1 MQVFLF
7 LSGIMLLILTS
18 ATSSKGQN
26 MKVHISAFEDTI
38 IFKFIRPHDNS
49 RLDGYILGYGSSMFS
64 KQLIHLPG
72 NGELYETEIDAEPKY
87 LIAVQSVNP
96 DKPKKKCAGKVN
108 LQKPLNIMIGS
119 VTETSVLLSW
129 GTLLTSPFM
138 DTNVD
143 DCFDDGQFTVRY
155 REKEPS
161 NTWKYQTCPTTSMVI
176 DDLKP
181 DAQYEFEVRP
191 DTDTTSGTWSTPV
204 IHNTADETMNEP
216 FEELNQ
222 AKPKNTTQAKPAPL
236 LARTVLP
243 EVQTTTE
250 AEIITDPIFL
260 DDLPTS
266 TQTPEFPHTSIT
278 LSTSKIASILE
289 HKELTS
295 QPSTTPDQPITIT
308 PQALTTEHQ
317 PTTTYQPTT
326 THQHSTTQEEPT
338 STTQEEPTSTTQE
351 QTTSTTQEEPT
362 STTQEEPTSTTQE
375 ETTST
380 TQEHTTSTTQE
391 ETTSTTQEQT
401 TSTTQEQ
408 TTSTTQEETTS
419 TTQEQTTTTQ
429 VSTKEQQYTTRQQM
443 IAAEQQF
450 IITTSD
456 PIPTQTNPP
465 PTKPPL
471 TQQHTTSKVPL
482 RTVRPSPPK
491 EPDTITQDNRNTG
504 EIRPKLRPPRPIL
517 HSRGTSKH
525 QTTDSYHFHQT
536 ISLYQSSTSTLSQ
549 QQLNTTVGHSPQ
561 STLSTPSS
569 TVANRKNVFV
579 LRPAIETNKESIYST
594 KPPIS
599 KYSTHP
605 HHTTDKPTKPKPTSY
620 PKQLL
625 PTLWYQPRPS
635 TSTQHSSTAKQHVN
649 TIKYHPDIT
658 ETANHNINIS
668 ERAKHFPDIT
678 AEAKH
683 NPDVSET
690 AKHYIGVTGSPKYNP
705 DITENAKHYP
715 DIIKGTKYYPDI
727 IKSAKYYTDITE
739 KHYPDVTEGAKHYPD
754 VTKNV
759 KHYTV
764 VTESTKHYSEVTQ
777 EAKLYPH
784 VTESAK
790 HYPDV
795 TEGAKHYPDVTKN
808 VKHYTVVTESA
819 KHYPEVTQEAKLYP
833 HVTESAKK
841 YPDVTEGAKHYPDV
855 TENVKYYPEVTQGA
869 KLYPHV
875 TESAKH
881 YPDVTE
887 GAKHYPDVTEG
898 AKPYPDI
905 TKTTKHYPDITE
917 SPKYHPDVTKPA
929 KHYPDTNKT
938 VKHYPEITETAKH
951 YLNVTETAKHLNITE
966 TAKHHPNMTKP
977 VKHYPNI
984 TQTPKH
990 NRNMTKTAKSTPKT
1004 ESQIEIPTPN
1014 PTEQLPGTSKN
1025 LELKPTKSK
1034 TPNLTKSDAVQDSSV
1049 TEKVTV
1055 RMDQPNGQ
1063 AVSSQSKDKPLTNE
1077 VANRTQGRG
1086 IFRNSSSDMTHKPR
1100 LNGRVSPNRP
1110 INSTIQRNSNNNRE
1124 RVPNGVHHIGLRV
1137 PKPGKVPRKNKVK
1150 QNTNQV
1156 PESTQKKNDI
1166 DLKQLDKLPLKPLA
1180 PPTTEKPTYLE
1191 TTQIPRYFN
1200 GSRFDTGDNSS
1211 VFSPVPVSKTDAMG
1225 KERFIA
1231 PHVVYKT
1238 DKRPEEPC
1246 SVTNSLSYFPEEEVG
1261 YINVTGP
1268 PKTPPSNLTVVTV
1281 EGCPSFV
1288 ILDWEKTDN
1297 ETTEYKVVITATEGP
1312 NEKEKS
1318 IVTTNQTFTAVENLV
1333 PERSYEFEVTP
1344 KNEFGTGPSSDP
1356 VTFSTESADPRVSE
1370 IPTGKTAIWSSFP
1383 FKADSYTECN
1393 GKQFIKRTWYR
1404 KFVGIQLCNSL
1415 RYKIYL
1421 SDSLKGKFYSI
1432 GDQAGLGEDHCQF
1445 VDSYLDGRTGGPLS
1459 PNELPPR
1466 QGYFR
1471 AVRQEPV
1478 RFGEIGGNSLINY
1491 VAWYEC
1497 GIPIPGKW

>member
-191 DTDTTSGTWSTPV
+191 DTDTTSGTWSPPV

-250 AEIITDPIFL
+250 AEKIITDPIFL

-278 LSTSKIASILE
+278 LSTPKITSTVE

-362 STTQEEPTSTTQE
+362 STTQEQTTSTTQEEPSSTTQEQTTSTTQE

-380 TQEHTTSTTQE
+380 TQEHTTSTTKE

-408 TTSTTQEETTS
+408 TTSTTQEQTTS

-517 HSRGTSKH
+517 HSRGT
-525 QTTDSYHFHQT
+525 
-536 ISLYQSSTSTLSQ
+536 
-549 QQLNTTVGHSPQ
+549 
-561 STLSTPSS
+561 
-569 TVANRKNVFV
+569 
-579 LRPAIETNKESIYST
+579 
-594 KPPIS
+594 
-599 KYSTHP
+599 
-605 HHTTDKPTKPKPTSY
+605 
-620 PKQLL
+620 
-625 PTLWYQPRPS
+625 
-635 TSTQHSSTAKQHVN
+635 
-649 TIKYHPDIT
+649 
-658 ETANHNINIS
+658 
-668 ERAKHFPDIT
+668 
-678 AEAKH
+678 
-683 NPDVSET
+683 
-690 AKHYIGVTGSPKYNP
+690 
-705 DITENAKHYP
+705 
-715 DIIKGTKYYPDI
+715 
-727 IKSAKYYTDITE
+727 
-739 KHYPDVTEGAKHYPD
+739 
-754 VTKNV
+754 
-759 KHYTV
+759 
-764 VTESTKHYSEVTQ
+764 
-777 EAKLYPH
+777 
-784 VTESAK
+784 
-790 HYPDV
+790 
-795 TEGAKHYPDVTKN
+795 
-808 VKHYTVVTESA
+808 
-819 KHYPEVTQEAKLYP
+819 
-833 HVTESAKK
+833 
-841 YPDVTEGAKHYPDV
+841 
-855 TENVKYYPEVTQGA
+855 
-869 KLYPHV
+869 
-875 TESAKH
+875 
-881 YPDVTE
+881 
-887 GAKHYPDVTEG
+887 
-898 AKPYPDI
+898 
-905 TKTTKHYPDITE
+905 
-917 SPKYHPDVTKPA
+917 
-929 KHYPDTNKT
+929 
-938 VKHYPEITETAKH
+938 
-951 YLNVTETAKHLNITE
+951 
-966 TAKHHPNMTKP
+966 
-977 VKHYPNI
+977 
-984 TQTPKH
+984 
-990 NRNMTKTAKSTPKT
+990 
-1004 ESQIEIPTPN
+1004 
-1014 PTEQLPGTSKN
+1014 
-1025 LELKPTKSK
+1025 
-1034 TPNLTKSDAVQDSSV
+1034 
-1049 TEKVTV
+1049 
-1055 RMDQPNGQ
+1055 
-1063 AVSSQSKDKPLTNE
+1063 
-1077 VANRTQGRG
+1077 G

-1150 QNTNQV
+1150 QNMNQV
-1156 PESTQKKNDI
+1156 PESTKKKNDI

-1180 PPTTEKPTYLE
+1180 PPTTEKPTYQE

-1312 NEKEKS
+1312 DEKEKS

>member
-1 MQVFLF
+1 M
-7 LSGIMLLILTS
+7 
-18 ATSSKGQN
+18 
-26 MKVHISAFEDTI
+26 
-38 IFKFIRPHDNS
+38 
-49 RLDGYILGYGSSMFS
+49 
-64 KQLIHLPG
+64 
-72 NGELYETEIDAEPKY
+72 
-87 LIAVQSVNP
+87 
-96 DKPKKKCAGKVN
+96 
-108 LQKPLNIMIGS
+108 
-119 VTETSVLLSW
+119 
-129 GTLLTSPFM
+129 
-138 DTNVD
+138 
-143 DCFDDGQFTVRY
+143 
-155 REKEPS
+155 
-161 NTWKYQTCPTTSMVI
+161 
-176 DDLKP
+176 
-181 DAQYEFEVRP
+181 
-191 DTDTTSGTWSTPV
+191 
-204 IHNTADETMNEP
+204 
-216 FEELNQ
+216 
-222 AKPKNTTQAKPAPL
+222 
-236 LARTVLP
+236 
-243 EVQTTTE
+243 
-250 AEIITDPIFL
+250 
-260 DDLPTS
+260 
-266 TQTPEFPHTSIT
+266 
-278 LSTSKIASILE
+278 
-289 HKELTS
+289 
-295 QPSTTPDQPITIT
+295 
-308 PQALTTEHQ
+308 
-317 PTTTYQPTT
+317 
-326 THQHSTTQEEPT
+326 
-338 STTQEEPTSTTQE
+338 
-351 QTTSTTQEEPT
+351 
-362 STTQEEPTSTTQE
+362 
-375 ETTST
+375 
-380 TQEHTTSTTQE
+380 
-391 ETTSTTQEQT
+391 
-401 TSTTQEQ
+401 
-408 TTSTTQEETTS
+408 
-419 TTQEQTTTTQ
+419 
-429 VSTKEQQYTTRQQM
+429 
-443 IAAEQQF
+443 
-450 IITTSD
+450 
-456 PIPTQTNPP
+456 
-465 PTKPPL
+465 
-471 TQQHTTSKVPL
+471 
-482 RTVRPSPPK
+482 
-491 EPDTITQDNRNTG
+491 
-504 EIRPKLRPPRPIL
+504 
-517 HSRGTSKH
+517 
-525 QTTDSYHFHQT
+525 
-536 ISLYQSSTSTLSQ
+536 
-549 QQLNTTVGHSPQ
+549 
-561 STLSTPSS
+561 
-569 TVANRKNVFV
+569 
-579 LRPAIETNKESIYST
+579 
-594 KPPIS
+594 
-599 KYSTHP
+599 
-605 HHTTDKPTKPKPTSY
+605 
-620 PKQLL
+620 
-625 PTLWYQPRPS
+625 
-635 TSTQHSSTAKQHVN
+635 
-649 TIKYHPDIT
+649 
-658 ETANHNINIS
+658 ANHNINIT

-678 AEAKH
+678 AGAKH

-690 AKHYIGVTGSPKYNP
+690 AKHYIGITGSPKYNP

-715 DIIKGTKYYPDI
+715 DTIKGTKYYPDI
-727 IKSAKYYTDITE
+727 IESAKYYTAITEKYYPDITE
-739 KHYPDVTEGAKHYPD
+739 GANHYPD

-764 VTESTKHYSEVTQ
+764 VTESAKQYPEVTQ

-784 VTESAK
+784 VTDSAKQYPDVTEGAKHYPDVTENVKHYKVVTESAK

-795 TEGAKHYPDVTKN
+795 TEGAKHYPDVTEN
-808 VKHYTVVTESA
+808 VKHYKVVTESA
-819 KHYPEVTQEAKLYP
+819 KQ
-833 HVTESAKK
+833 

-855 TENVKYYPEVTQGA
+855 TENVKHYKVVTESAKHYPDVIEGAKHYPDVTENVKHYKVVTESAKHYPDVTEGAKHFPDVTENVKHYKVVTESAKHYPDVTEGAKHFPDVTENVKHYKVVTESAKHYQDVTEGAKHFPDVTENVKHYKVVTESAKHYPDVTEGAKHYPDVTENVKHYKVVTESAKHYPEVTEGAKHYPDVTENVKHYPEVTQGA

-881 YPDVTE
+881 YPDVIE

-898 AKPYPDI
+898 SKPYPDI
-905 TKTTKHYPDITE
+905 TKATKHYPDITE
-917 SPKYHPDVTKPA
+917 LPKYHPDDTKPA
-929 KHYPDTNKT
+929 RHYPDINKT
-938 VKHYPEITETAKH
+938 VKLYPHVTETGKH

-990 NRNMTKTAKSTPKT
+990 HRNMTKTAKSTPKT

-1034 TPNLTKSDAVQDSSV
+1034 IFTKPDAVQDSSV

-1063 AVSSQSKDKPLTNE
+1063 AVPSQSKDKPLTNE

-1086 IFRNSSSDMTHKPR
+1086 NFRNSSSVPRPLAGNVTHKPR
-1100 LNGRVSPNRP
+1100 LNGRVSPNQP
-1110 INSTIQRNSNNNRE
+1110 INSSIQRNSTNNRK
-1124 RVPNGVHHIGLRV
+1124 RVPSGEHHKGLRR
-1137 PKPGKVPRKNKVK
+1137 PKPSKVPRKDIVK

-1156 PESTQKKNDI
+1156 PESTNKKTDI

-1180 PPTTEKPTYLE
+1180 PPTTEKPTYQE
-1191 TTQIPRYFN
+1191 TPHYFN

-1297 ETTEYKVVITATEGP
+1297 ETTEYDVVTTTEGP
-1312 NEKEKS
+1312 GGKEKS
-1318 IVTTNQTFTAVENLV
+1318 IVTTNQTHTSLENLT
-1333 PERSYEFEVTP
+1333 PKSSYEFKVIP
-1344 KNEFGTGPSSDP
+1344 KNELGTGPSSDP

-1393 GKQFIKRTWYR
+1393 GRQFIKRTWYR

>member
-18 ATSSKGQN
+18 ATLSKGQN
-26 MKVHISAFEDTI
+26 LKVHISAFEDTI
-38 IFKFIRPHDNS
+38 VFKFIRPLDNS
-49 RLDGYILGYGSSMFS
+49 RLDGYILGYGSTMFS

-72 NGELYETEIDAEPKY
+72 NGEFYETEIDAEPKY

-96 DKPKKKCAGKVN
+96 DKPKKECAGKVD

-129 GTLLTSPFM
+129 GTLFTSPFM
-138 DTNVD
+138 DTNMD

-176 DDLKP
+176 DNLKP

-191 DTDTTSGTWSTPV
+191 DIGATSGAWSPSV
-204 IHNTADETMNEP
+204 IHNTADEITHKP

-222 AKPKNTTQAKPAPL
+222 AKLKNTTQAKPAPL

-250 AEIITDPIFL
+250 AEKITTDPIFL

-278 LSTSKIASILE
+278 LSTPQITSTVE

-308 PQALTTEHQ
+308 QQALTTEHQ

-326 THQHSTTQEEPT
+326 THQPSTTQEEPTSTTQEEPTSTTQVEPTSTTQEEPTSTTQEEPT

-351 QTTSTTQEEPT
+351 QTTSTTQEQT
-362 STTQEEPTSTTQE
+362 TSTTQE

-380 TQEHTTSTTQE
+380 TQKQTTSTTQEQTTSTTQEQTTSSTQE

-408 TTSTTQEETTS
+408 TT
-419 TTQEQTTTTQ
+419 TTQ
-429 VSTKEQQYTTRQQM
+429 VLTKEQQYTTRQQM
-443 IAAEQQF
+443 IAAQQQF
-450 IITTSD
+450 IVTTSD
-456 PIPTQTNPP
+456 PIPPQTNPP

-471 TQQHTTSKVPL
+471 TQQHTTSKVPH

-491 EPDTITQDNRNTG
+491 EPDTISQDNRNTG

-517 HSRGTSKH
+517 HLRGTG
-525 QTTDSYHFHQT
+525 
-536 ISLYQSSTSTLSQ
+536 
-549 QQLNTTVGHSPQ
+549 N
-561 STLSTPSS
+561 
-569 TVANRKNVFV
+569 
-579 LRPAIETNKESIYST
+579 
-594 KPPIS
+594 
-599 KYSTHP
+599 
-605 HHTTDKPTKPKPTSY
+605 
-620 PKQLL
+620 
-625 PTLWYQPRPS
+625 
-635 TSTQHSSTAKQHVN
+635 
-649 TIKYHPDIT
+649 
-658 ETANHNINIS
+658 
-668 ERAKHFPDIT
+668 
-678 AEAKH
+678 
-683 NPDVSET
+683 
-690 AKHYIGVTGSPKYNP
+690 
-705 DITENAKHYP
+705 
-715 DIIKGTKYYPDI
+715 
-727 IKSAKYYTDITE
+727 
-739 KHYPDVTEGAKHYPD
+739 
-754 VTKNV
+754 
-759 KHYTV
+759 
-764 VTESTKHYSEVTQ
+764 
-777 EAKLYPH
+777 
-784 VTESAK
+784 
-790 HYPDV
+790 
-795 TEGAKHYPDVTKN
+795 
-808 VKHYTVVTESA
+808 
-819 KHYPEVTQEAKLYP
+819 
-833 HVTESAKK
+833 
-841 YPDVTEGAKHYPDV
+841 
-855 TENVKYYPEVTQGA
+855 
-869 KLYPHV
+869 
-875 TESAKH
+875 
-881 YPDVTE
+881 
-887 GAKHYPDVTEG
+887 
-898 AKPYPDI
+898 
-905 TKTTKHYPDITE
+905 
-917 SPKYHPDVTKPA
+917 
-929 KHYPDTNKT
+929 
-938 VKHYPEITETAKH
+938 
-951 YLNVTETAKHLNITE
+951 
-966 TAKHHPNMTKP
+966 
-977 VKHYPNI
+977 
-984 TQTPKH
+984 
-990 NRNMTKTAKSTPKT
+990 
-1004 ESQIEIPTPN
+1004 
-1014 PTEQLPGTSKN
+1014 
-1025 LELKPTKSK
+1025 
-1034 TPNLTKSDAVQDSSV
+1034 
-1049 TEKVTV
+1049 
-1055 RMDQPNGQ
+1055 
-1063 AVSSQSKDKPLTNE
+1063 
-1077 VANRTQGRG
+1077 
-1086 IFRNSSSDMTHKPR
+1086 FRNSSSVPRPLAGNVTHKPR
-1100 LNGRVSPNRP
+1100 LNGRVSPNQP
-1110 INSTIQRNSNNNRE
+1110 INSSIQRNSTNNRK
-1124 RVPNGVHHIGLRV
+1124 RVPSGEHHKGLRR
-1137 PKPGKVPRKNKVK
+1137 PKPSKVPRKDIVK

-1156 PESTQKKNDI
+1156 PESTNKKTDI

-1180 PPTTEKPTYLE
+1180 PPTTEKPTYQE
-1191 TTQIPRYFN
+1191 TPHYFN

-1297 ETTEYKVVITATEGP
+1297 ETTEYDVVTTTEGP
-1312 NEKEKS
+1312 GGKEKS
-1318 IVTTNQTFTAVENLV
+1318 IVTTNQTHTSLENLT
-1333 PERSYEFEVTP
+1333 PKSSYEFKVIP
-1344 KNEFGTGPSSDP
+1344 KNELGTGPSSDP

-1393 GKQFIKRTWYR
+1393 GRQFIKRTWYR